1 MINNSKDLK
10 GKSIQIG
17 KRVVGEDF
25 EPLVIAEIG
34 INHEGNFNKAKKM
47 VSDSFDAGAECV
59 KFQCHIIEDEMIKN
73 DVIPPNANESIWK
86 IMKRCS
92 FSEDQEIQLK
102 DYVEEF
108 GMIYLNTPFS
118 RAAADRLEKMGVCA
132 YKIGSGECNNYPL
145 ISHIASFGKPI
156 ILSTGMNTI
165 QSIKKSVKILEKKK
179 VEYALLHA
187 TSMYPTPYEKVRL
200 GVLNELK
207 ANFPN
212 AVIGLSDHSFG
223 NYTSF
228 AAISLGASILEKHF
242 TSSKM
247 WKGPDIP
254 ISIDPSQLRDLIN
267 GSKAIHQ
274 ALGGRKAIL
283 ADEKKTA
290 KFAYSC
296 VVAVRDIKKGN
307 KITKDAIWVKRPG
320 TGKIPAEFYYDI
332 INKKAKFNIKKDSQL
347 EWKMFE

>member
-1 MINNSKDLK
+1 MKNKINIC
-10 GKSIQIG
+10 G
-17 KRVVGEDF
+17 RFVGEKF
-25 EPLVIAEIG
+25 PPLVIAEIG
-34 INHEGNFNKAKKM
+34 INHEGDFNKAKKM
-47 VSDSFDAGAECV
+47 VKDSYDCGAECV
-59 KFQCHIIEDEMIKN
+59 KFQCHVIEDEMIKN
-73 DVIPPNANESIWK
+73 DVIPPNANESIWD

-92 FSEDQEIQLK
+92 LTEQEEIELK
-102 DYVEEF
+102 QYVNDL

-118 RAAADRLEKMGVCA
+118 RAAANRLERMGVCA
-132 YKIGSGECNNYPL
+132 YKIGSGECNNFPL
-145 ISHIASFGKPI
+145 LEHIASFGKPI
-156 ILSTGMNTI
+156 ILSTGMNDI
-165 QSIKKSVKILEKKK
+165 KSISKSVKIFEDTH
-179 VEYALLHA
+179 VQYALMHV
-187 TSMYPTPYEKVRL
+187 TSMYPTPYDKVRL
-200 GVLNELK
+200 GALK
-207 ANFPN
+207 DLQENFPN
-212 AVIGLSDHSFG
+212 AVIGLSDHSYG
-223 NYTSF
+223 NYTCF
-228 AAISLGASILEKHF
+228 AAIAFGASILEKHF
-242 TSSKM
+242 TSSKI

-274 ALGGRKAIL
+274 ALSGRKTIL